1 MNKELLS
8 VIDNFLPMGVNTPT
22 FQSMGVNGQILPC
35 LKGNLLKVKPEYTG
49 HVRNSGHFWDY
60 LRKIFSVRQLVET
73 KLHIYNPGF
82 KTHLA

>member
-1 MNKELLS
+1 MIIVLES
-8 VIDNFLPMGVNTPT
+8 
-22 FQSMGVNGQILPC
+22 FQSNTAEFKILFC
-35 LKGNLLKVKPEYTG
+35 AIKHFITG